1 MSKVIDINEACDTI
15 YRFADANQTDP
26 LTGIELMVKYFKQL
40 SPKEQQSLV
49 VFMDKTKVVD
59 KEFI

>member
-1 MSKVIDINEACDTI
+1 MNTIISIEEACDVI
-15 YRFADANQTDP
+15 YQFADANQTDP

-40 SPKEQQSLV
+40 SPKEQQSLM

-59 KEFI
+59 KELI

>member
-1 MSKVIDINEACDTI
+1 MIKLEEACDTI

>member
-1 MSKVIDINEACDTI
+1 MNTTINIEEACEII
-15 YRFADANQTDP
+15 YCFADANQKDP

-49 VFMDKTKVVD
+49 IFMDEAKKVD
-59 KEFI
+59 NKFI